1 MYFETIRSDR
11 GCVSYLIGCEKTCS
25 AIVVDPLDDQVDR
38 YLAQTASRGMRIRY
52 LLDTHTHADHFS
64 AVRDLR
70 EQTGAPSIMH
80 RSSPAPFVDI
90 HAEDG
95 ETIIV
100 GDLRLDLIHTFCNA
114 AGMLGPDCLRFFAQ
128 STVASNTRPCACQRW
143 AAHCSIRIVFHS
155 SRAGT
160 KIRAGRP
167 I

>member
-70 EQTGAPSIMH
+70 KQTGAPSIMH

-90 HAEDG
+90 HADDG

-100 GDLRLDLIHTFCNA
+100 GDLRLDLIHTPGPTADSMCVVLPDRVLTGESDPRLRSALKN
-114 AGMLGPDCLRFFAQ
+114 LGPQ
-128 STVASNTRPCACQRW
+128 PTR
-143 AAHCSIRIVFHS
+143 
-155 SRAGT
+155 SRTQPG
-160 KIRAGRP
+160 GC
-167 I
+167 